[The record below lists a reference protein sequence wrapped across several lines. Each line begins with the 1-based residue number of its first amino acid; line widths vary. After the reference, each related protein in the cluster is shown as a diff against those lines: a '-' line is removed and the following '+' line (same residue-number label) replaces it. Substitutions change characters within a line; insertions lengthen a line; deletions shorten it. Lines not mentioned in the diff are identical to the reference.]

1 MARRF
6 YEETRQAA
14 QIFDRPRPPRPTK
27 LLSELR
33 KLETQL
39 AGGKVGI
46 PRPPEYLWPFLFVS
60 EPHEL
65 DALLRDEEA
74 LITAVQTGILA
85 LETSSELKYSRRG
98 GQYRDSRLDTFV
110 MYLAHIFRRYTKS
123 ESKFTIDLD
132 TGQPSDAF
140 SQYVDEAVF
149 QFHPE
154 GCVPPGSLR
163 NALQQNRQFLRDT
176 EFITGEALDRLV
188 PEDPLVPRD

>member
-1 MARRF
+1 MALRF
-6 YEETRQAA
+6 HQETRQAA
-14 QIFDRPRPPRPTK
+14 QIFDRPLPPRPTK

-33 KLETQL
+33 RLEAQL
-39 AGGKVGI
+39 ADSKDNS

-65 DALLRDEEA
+65 DALLDDEEA
-74 LITAVQTGILA
+74 LITAVRTGISV
-85 LETSSELKYSRRG
+85 LENSSELEYSRRG

-123 ESKFTIDLD
+123 ESKFTIDPV
-132 TGQPSDAF
+132 TRQPSDAF
-140 SQYVDEAVF
+140 SLYLDEAII

-154 GCVPPGSLR
+154 GRVSLGSLR
-163 NALQQNRQFLRDT
+163 NALQQNRKFWRDT
-176 EFITGEALDRLV
+176 EPITGEALDRLV

>member
-1 MARRF
+1 MALRF
-6 YEETRQAA
+6 HQETRQAA

-39 AGGKVGI
+39 ASGKDGI

-65 DALLRDEEA
+65 DALLDDEEA
-74 LITAVQTGILA
+74 LITAVRTGISV
-85 LETSSELKYSRRG
+85 LENSSELEYSRRG

-110 MYLAHIFRRYTKS
+110 MYLAYIFLRYTKS
-123 ESKFTIDLD
+123 EPKFTID
-132 TGQPSDAF
+132 TVTRQPSDAF
-140 SQYVDEAVF
+140 SLYLDEAIF

-154 GCVPPGSLR
+154 GRVPPGSLR

-176 EFITGEALDRLV
+176 EYVTGEALDRLV